1 MSQRPL
7 TSWSTHHGLWL
18 EGSGPELVGRAA
30 GVLYRHPLPGTALG
44 VDADGRSWPLEAAIA
59 PRISEPPL
67 LPALRWLIGL
77 SVAATISAL
86 GWQIFRPALT
96 RP

>member
-30 GVLYRHPLPGTALG
+30 SVLYRHPLPGTALG
-44 VDADGRSWPLEAAIA
+44 VDADGRSWPLEPAVSA
-59 PRISEPPL
+59 RIPEPPL
-67 LPALRWLIGL
+67 LPVLRWLIGL
-77 SVAATISAL
+77 SIAATIFAL
-86 GWQIFRPALT
+86 GWQIFRPALA